1 MPLTYFKCKKCF
13 RTFDTYGEARTCEKA
28 HLRPVSA
35 KAVRYTIKPY
45 PYTIEITLTGVPAD
59 ACADGVGVTAKNES
73 TTRTTRAAE
82 SARKGDDENCR
93 NS

>member
-13 RTFDTYGEARTCEKA
+13 RTFNTYGEARTCEKA

-45 PYTIEITLTGVPAD
+45 PYTIEVTLNNGEKRIYNAD
-59 ACADGVGVTAKNES
+59 DLGG
-73 TTRTTRAAE
+73 
-82 SARKGDDENCR
+82 
-93 NS
+93 